1 MALMTGYNFVRASGL
16 NDFLQSFTRRFDE
29 PAPEVLSVVEFLREV
44 RWQNRLPHQ
53 CVQVQGFD
61 RLFAICDDE
70 KALRRVVRDVLS
82 AAKNPLQNQNHFV
95 YFVLPAETTFS
106 QGEHLCLRVPRRGE
120 PYYLDLELL
129 FGRLQRISA
138 DHYHK
143 PFNIDS

>member
-16 NDFLQSFTRRFDE
+16 NDFLQSFTRRFNNA
-29 PAPEVLSVVEFLREV
+29 APEVISIVQFLRDV
-44 RWQNRLPHQ
+44 RRQAALPHQ

-61 RLFAICDDE
+61 RLFVMCDDD
-70 KALRRVVRDVLS
+70 KALRREVRDVLRRGM
-82 AAKNPLQNQNHFV
+82 NWLTNGGYCV
-95 YFVLPAETTFS
+95 YFALPSETTFNQS
-106 QGEHLCLRVPRRGE
+106 KYLCLRVPRRDE

-129 FGRLQRISA
+129 FGKLQRISA

>member
-16 NDFLQSFTRRFDE
+16 NDFLQSFMRRFDE
-29 PAPEVLSVVEFLREV
+29 PAPEVISIVRLLRDV
-44 RWQNRLPHQ
+44 RRRAGLPHQ

-61 RLFAICDDE
+61 RLFTICDDE
-70 KALRRVVRDVLS
+70 PALRREVRSVLRRS
-82 AAKNPLQNQNHFV
+82 MNWLTEGAYCI
-95 YFVLPAETTFS
+95 YFALPSETTFS
-106 QGEHLCLRVPRRGE
+106 HGEHLCVRVPRRDE

-129 FGRLQRISA
+129 FGKLQRIST